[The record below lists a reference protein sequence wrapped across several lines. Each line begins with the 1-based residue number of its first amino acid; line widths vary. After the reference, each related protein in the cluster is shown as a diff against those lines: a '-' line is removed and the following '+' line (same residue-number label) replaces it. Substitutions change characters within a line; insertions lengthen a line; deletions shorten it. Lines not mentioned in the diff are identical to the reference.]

1 MANTFTSLH
10 VHVVFSTKNRERWL
24 TPEVEEDVWR
34 DPGGICLAP
43 QSVTLRTRPSS
54 VECTHDSHL
63 DH

>member
-10 VHVVFSTKNRERWL
+10 VHVIFSTKNRERWL
-24 TPEVEEDVWR
+24 TPDVEDDVWR
-34 DPGGICLAP
+34 YLRGNLPGTPSA
-43 QSVTLRTRPSS
+43 TLRTRPSS